1 MGEFEEQIIVSA
13 SPDKVWDVLADIR
26 NIYLWNPGVVRSRL
40 TTHGEVR
47 VGARRLCN
55 LGGKN
60 YLDEEVIEF
69 EKPHRLTMRINDT
82 NLPFKAA
89 EIRFT
94 VEPQGGKTLVRV
106 SPKYQLKF
114 GLLGSILDTIMVRSQ
129 YRKGM
134 QELLRGLR
142 NYVEQSVA
150 N

>member
-1 MGEFEEQIIVSA
+1 MVSA
-13 SPDKVWDVLADIR
+13 TPEKVCFVLADIGS
-26 NIYLWNPGVVRSRL
+26 IYLWNPGVVQSKL
-40 TTHGEVR
+40 TTPGEVS
-47 VGARRLCN
+47 VGACRLCN

-69 EKPHRLTMRINDT
+69 ERLHKLTMRINDT
-82 NLPFKAA
+82 NLPFKTA

-94 VEPQGGKTLVRV
+94 VEPQGEKTLIKV

-114 GLLGSILDTIMVRSQ
+114 GWLGSILDMVMVRAQ

>member
-26 NIYLWNPGVVRSRL
+26 NIYLWNPGVVRSKL
-40 TTHGEVR
+40 TTYGEVR
-47 VGARRLCN
+47 VGACRHCN

-69 EKPHRLTMRINDT
+69 EKPHRLTMRINET

-94 VEPQGGKTLVRV
+94 VEPQGDKTLVRV